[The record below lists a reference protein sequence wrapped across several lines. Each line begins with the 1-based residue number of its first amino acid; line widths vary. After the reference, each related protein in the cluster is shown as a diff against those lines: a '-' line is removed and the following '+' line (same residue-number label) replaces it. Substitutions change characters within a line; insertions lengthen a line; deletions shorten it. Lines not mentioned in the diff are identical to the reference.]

1 MENNLV
7 TLEFE
12 ALPQNQSFARSVV
25 SAYCAASDPTVEELT
40 EIKTAV
46 SEAVSNAIIHG
57 YERKGKGKIRM
68 ELSFIDRDKISVKV
82 IIMTSLYLS
91 YKKQLK
97 TLLITNDSDWLNQA
111 REEFKQYLQ
120 GDSIRFFTIG
130 ILHTVDVSV
139 IPIAY
144 TCIHF

>member
-46 SEAVSNAIIHG
+46 SEAATS
-57 YERKGKGKIRM
+57 ERERGKS
-68 ELSFIDRDKISVKV
+68 EWSFLSSTETR
-82 IIMTSLYLS
+82 Y
-91 YKKQLK
+91 
-97 TLLITNDSDWLNQA
+97 
-111 REEFKQYLQ
+111 
-120 GDSIRFFTIG
+120 
-130 ILHTVDVSV
+130 
-139 IPIAY
+139 P
-144 TCIHF
+144 